1 MGTINLL
8 HIFLSLAITLFLET
22 GVYMI
27 LKHHDLKLLLIV
39 SLMNIALNGA
49 MNIILTYV
57 VKDVNT
63 YWWVLVIFEVGT
75 VLVEALFIFL
85 FMRFNFFKILLFAFI
100 ANLISF
106 LVGSLINVWAY
117 DVTVIIILLVAF
129 MLGYLFIYLFD
140 IIWNIKHSKKENR
153 Q

>member
-27 LKHHDLKLLLIV
+27 LKNHDLKLLLIV

-63 YWWVLVIFEVGT
+63 YWWV
-75 VLVEALFIFL
+75 
-85 FMRFNFFKILLFAFI
+85 
-100 ANLISF
+100 
-106 LVGSLINVWAY
+106 
-117 DVTVIIILLVAF
+117 
-129 MLGYLFIYLFD
+129 
-140 IIWNIKHSKKENR
+140 
-153 Q
+153 

>member
-27 LKHHDLKLLLIV
+27 LKNHDLKLLLIV

-75 VLVEALFIFL
+75 VLVEALIIFL

-100 ANLISF
+100 ANLVSF